1 VKSGASL
8 GFSPA
13 VDYDIKSEYDVP
25 FEVFMVK
32 EL

>member
-1 VKSGASL
+1 VGL

-13 VDYDIKSEYDVP
+13 VDYEIKSEFDVP

-32 EL
+32 ELQ